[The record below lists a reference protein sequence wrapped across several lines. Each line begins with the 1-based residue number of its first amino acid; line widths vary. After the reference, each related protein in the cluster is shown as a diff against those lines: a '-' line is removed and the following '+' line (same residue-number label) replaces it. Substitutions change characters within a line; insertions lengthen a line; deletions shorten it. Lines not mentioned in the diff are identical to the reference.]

1 MVKAG
6 IDFYNGMSVPSIT
19 EIPGNRFLMAGW
31 MKTQNWGGPLVIHE
45 LIQHADERIGNKWM
59 EEIVPATKKAVNI
72 SSTLATEQQ
81 VKVSQQAF
89 ILCFE
94 VHPLTQG
101 KGQLAV
107 IFQNEQ
113 TDSLACEWQMQLDKE
128 RAQFAPDTQQ
138 GFEPDQPTLRE
149 GGKVSTAQNY
159 AIENGL
165 TFDQPFTVRMLIQ
178 PSAKARGTLMD
189 VEIGQQRT
197 MLGYRPQLFVDQIKF
212 LLKDIQIKHVKY
224 ELLE

>member
-1 MVKAG
+1 
-6 IDFYNGMSVPSIT
+6 
-19 EIPGNRFLMAGW
+19 
-31 MKTQNWGGPLVIHE
+31 
-45 LIQHADERIGNKWM
+45 M
-59 EEIVPATKKAVNI
+59 EEIVPTTKEAVDI
-72 SSTLATEQQ
+72 ASTFATEQQ
-81 VKVSQQAF
+81 VKVPQQAF
-89 ILCFE
+89 ILRFE
-94 VHPLTQG
+94 VHPLAQG

-107 IFQNEQ
+107 ILQNEQ

-178 PSAKARGTLMD
+178 PSAKARGTLLD

-212 LLKDIQIKHVKY
+212 LLNDIQIRHVRY